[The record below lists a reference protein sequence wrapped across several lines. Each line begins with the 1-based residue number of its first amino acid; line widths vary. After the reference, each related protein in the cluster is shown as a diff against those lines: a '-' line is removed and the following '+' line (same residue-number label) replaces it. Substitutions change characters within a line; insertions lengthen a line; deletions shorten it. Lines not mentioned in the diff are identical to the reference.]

1 MNSVGAERGN
11 VHWKLAGVGLAVCV
25 SGCWLDNP
33 GPALP
38 KGELAYP
45 IALGTSSELNAAGA
59 PKYLYVANAN
69 FDLRY
74 NAGNIQ
80 SYDLDALSAQLVAS
94 RCRCDA
100 EDDACRS
107 RGVAEVT
114 LSEARTLDAGV
125 VLVTLG
131 DQDAGESDA
140 GESDAGE
147 SDAGESDAG
156 ESDAG
161 ESDAGESDAGESD
174 AGESD
179 AGADAIT
186 LPEGF
191 DARSQFGEARGILCD
206 GRDATE
212 DTVCCFDSR
221 SRLDPLRKSEI
232 VIDSYANG
240 LALSPSGGR
249 IYVPLR
255 SRNRLLY
262 VDVADGTLSCG
273 STPADARCER
283 GPDMGD
289 GSASGAAPAAQAA
302 AIVAG
307 ELAQLGVE
315 GTQADFIATSHEYGQ
330 LSLYTDDGR
339 GPRLQDVLTSAVQ
352 RSLSLSLDDTRH
364 LLMVNSVASSAVDQ
378 VGVESRAGVL
388 RLARSAALAISDVTP
403 ATDVRQIIVDPEDS
417 GRFMALVRG
426 PSTSNEQVVAFY
438 ERDPRE
444 QSGARLL
451 DAVRVG
457 AGPAKMVLATVDG
470 QRLLFAACN
479 DGKGIYV
486 VDADK
491 HTLVSVVRELNGP
504 FEMQVDAVRGL
515 LYVADFRAS
524 VVRVV
529 DIRGIVDRTRPP
541 PRVVATLGKPYFG
554 GGLK

>member
-11 VHWKLAGVGLAVCV
+11 VRWKLAGVGLAACV

-45 IALGTSSELNAAGA
+45 IALGTSSDVNAEGA

-69 FDLRY
+69 FDLRF
-74 NAGNIQ
+74 NAGSLQ
-80 SYDLDALSAQLVAS
+80 SYDLDVLAAKLAAQ
-94 RCRCDA
+94 RCRCEA
-100 EDDACRS
+100 EDDTCRS
-107 RGVAEVT
+107 RGVSVISRT
-114 LSEARTLDAGV
+114 PARTLDAGT
-125 VLVTLG
+125 VLVAQAE
-131 DQDAGESDA
+131 QDAGESDA

-147 SDAGESDAG
+147 SDAAG
-156 ESDAG
+156 ESDV
-161 ESDAGESDAGESD
+161 
-174 AGESD
+174 GESD
-179 AGADAIT
+179 AGADVIT
-186 LPEGF
+186 LPEGY
-191 DARSQFGEARGILCD
+191 DAPSQFGEPRGILCD
-206 GRDATE
+206 GRDAAE
-212 DTVCCFDSR
+212 DAVCCFDSR
-221 SRLDPLRKSEI
+221 TRLDPLRKSEL

-240 LALSPSGGR
+240 LALSPSGSR

-262 VDVADGTLSCG
+262 VDVADGTFSCG

-289 GSASGAAPAAQAA
+289 SSASGAAPAAQAA
-302 AIVAG
+302 AVVSG
-307 ELAQLGVE
+307 ELAQLGVG
-315 GTQADFIATSHEYGQ
+315 GTRADFIATSHEYGQ

-339 GPRLQDVLTSAVQ
+339 GPKLQDVITSAVQ

-378 VGVESRAGVL
+378 VGVEWRDGVL
-388 RLARSAALAISDVTP
+388 RLARTGAVAISDVTP
-403 ATDVRQIIVDPEDS
+403 ATDVRQLIVDPDNAQ
-417 GRFMALVRG
+417 RFIALIRG
-426 PSTSNEQVVAFY
+426 PSNSNEQAVAFY

-451 DAVRVG
+451 DAVRIG
-457 AGPAKMVLATVDG
+457 AGPAKMVLSTVDG

-486 VDADK
+486 VDADR
-491 HTLVSVVRELNGP
+491 HELVSVIRELSGP

-541 PRVVATLGKPYFG
+541 PRIVATLGKPYFG

>member
-94 RCRCDA
+94 RCRCEA

-107 RGVAEVT
+107 RGVAAVT
-114 LSEARTLDAGV
+114 LREARTLDAGV
-125 VLVTLG
+125 VLVTPA

-140 GESDAGE
+140 GEPDAGE
-147 SDAGESDAG
+147 PDAGEP
-156 ESDAG
+156 
-161 ESDAGESDAGESD
+161 
-174 AGESD
+174 
-179 AGADAIT
+179 DAIT

-273 STPADARCER
+273 NTPADARCER

-307 ELAQLGVE
+307 ELAQLGVS
-315 GTQADFIATSHEYGQ
+315 GTQADFVATSHEYGQ

-417 GRFMALVRG
+417 GRFMALIRG

-444 QSGARLL
+444 QSGTRLL

-457 AGPAKMVLATVDG
+457 AGPAKMVLATVNG

-486 VDADK
+486 VDADR
-491 HTLVSVVRELNGP
+491 HVLVSVVRELNGP

-529 DIRGIVDRTRPP
+529 DIRGIVDLTRPP